1 MRPSS
6 EPSPLPVGAAA
17 QPPSRPD
24 AADATLGALDD
35 LVAAAAKMA
44 QVTTLI
50 QEHAAVIRSCRAEGL
65 PYRQIVEREGQ
76 PLIAAVFTDAIAHFE
91 AAGTRFRQAKAAA
104 LREEGLTLEEIG
116 TLFGLTRQRISGLL
130 QEAAGILAAEDC

>member
-1 MRPSS
+1 MRPSN
-6 EPSPLPVGAAA
+6 EPPGLPVDAAR
-17 QPPSRPD
+17 PPAPRAP
-24 AADATLGALDD
+24 ADATLDALDD
-35 LVAAAAKMA
+35 LVTAAAQMA

-50 QEHAAVIRSCRAEGL
+50 REHADVIRTCRAEKL
-65 PYRQIVEREGQ
+65 PYREIVDLEGQ
-76 PLIAAVFTDAIAHFE
+76 PLSAAVFTDAIARFE

-130 QEAAGILAAEDC
+130 QEAAGSLDGS